1 MTTLE
6 DTRRIFAD
14 LVAFSTVSSDGNLE
28 RVAYVSDLLSSL
40 GANISLSLDATGTK
54 ANLFATIGEEMDGGI
69 IMAGHTDVVP
79 VEGQEWSSDP
89 FTLVERDGR
98 LYGRGTCDT
107 KGALAIWQV
116 QITDI

>member
-1 MTTLE
+1 
-6 DTRRIFAD
+6 
-14 LVAFSTVSSDGNLE
+14 
-28 RVAYVSDLLSSL
+28 
-40 GANISLSLDATGTK
+40 
-54 ANLFATIGEEMDGGI
+54 MDGGI

-79 VEGQEWSSDP
+79 VEGQNWSSDP